1 MSLDQATVKRIATLA
16 RIKLKEDK
24 MAEMQKDLNGILH
37 FVAQLNEVDTSDV
50 EAIAGVNIPA
60 MPLRKDKI
68 TDGNCVDKILKNA
81 PEVACNMF
89 VVPKVV
95 E

>member
-1 MSLDQATVKRIATLA
+1 MSLDQKTVKRIVTLA
-16 RIKLKEDK
+16 RLNLSDDR
-24 MAEMQKDLNGILH
+24 MGPMQQDLNQILQ
-37 FVAQLNEVDTSDV
+37 FIEQLNEVDTSHV
-50 EAIAGVNIPA
+50 EAIAGVNIPS
-60 MPLRKDKI
+60 MPFRQDVVN
-68 TDGNCVDKILKNA
+68 DGNIVEKILSNA